1 VPVVSAPKTVQFAE
15 PLVNI
20 SAPQTAS
27 PQQENQG
34 VFDHISTIESYVRL
48 ILFNRMKIE
57 DAEKKMSGIE

>member
-1 VPVVSAPKTVQFAE
+1 VQFAE

-20 SAPQTAS
+20 SAQQTHYS
-27 PQQENQG
+27 QHENQG